1 MMMMMMMMMTMTTLV
16 KSAINQIAQKKKLSS
31 SSSLL
36 CEQSCRRIMK
46 IELNQKNSGNS
57 NTYYIWHRFW
67 QQNRIPNYRY
77 DYEKRVCV

>member
-1 MMMMMMMMMTMTTLV
+1 
-16 KSAINQIAQKKKLSS
+16 
-31 SSSLL
+31 
-36 CEQSCRRIMK
+36 MK

-77 DYEKRVCV
+77 DYEKRVCVCERE